1 MRVPPPA
8 AREASKG
15 RTCMQGCL
23 LSGARL
29 QKRVRRRSPGLPR
42 QVNHVPG
49 GSTLAFYAC
58 RCVAAAAAA
67 AAAAA
72 DAAAAAAALA
82 LALHTRL
89 WRGRHLGVHRRLV
102 RRDAQVEQA
111 ARKQCACRVCAS
123 TGTGDDK
130 WATLHSCLC
139 AQRDREGRVAGRTW
153 QLVAQ
158 RQVCRV
164 RQDCVGVERLAGPA
178 AHPAVSK
185 ATPTGHEGKGQGG
198 TKLTSRSPAAHGR
211 PSLRPGSP
219 H

>member
-1 MRVPPPA
+1 MRVPPP

-15 RTCMQGCL
+15 RTRVQGCV

-49 GSTLAFYAC
+49 GSTLAFDAC

-67 AAAAA
+67 AA
-72 DAAAAAAALA
+72 LA
-82 LALHTRL
+82 LALHARL

-102 RRDAQVEQA
+102 RRDAEVQQA
-111 ARKQCACRVCAS
+111 ARQQCACRACGL

-198 TKLTSRSPAAHGR
+198 TKLTNRSPAAHGR